1 MARLCLAH
9 TIPSMDIEIDL
20 SFLAADMEE
29 MAKTL
34 ISVEQGEGA
43 DGVGHGKLR
52 PPSEELLEQDG
63 DESEGDQ

>member
-1 MARLCLAH
+1 MAHIIA
-9 TIPSMDIEIDL
+9 SMNIEIDL
-20 SFLAADMEE
+20 SLLAADMEE

-52 PPSEELLEQDG
+52 PPSEELLEEEGQG
-63 DESEGDQ
+63 SEEP

>member
-1 MARLCLAH
+1 MAFTVGPMH
-9 TIPSMDIEIDL
+9 IEIDL
-20 SFLAADMEE
+20 SPLAADMET

-52 PPSEELLEQDG
+52 PPSEELLE
-63 DESEGDQ
+63 DEGRGTEDR